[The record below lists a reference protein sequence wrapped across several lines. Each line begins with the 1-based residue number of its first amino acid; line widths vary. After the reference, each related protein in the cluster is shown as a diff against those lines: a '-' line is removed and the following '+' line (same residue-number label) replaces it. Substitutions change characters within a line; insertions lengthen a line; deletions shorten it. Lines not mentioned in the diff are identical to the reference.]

1 MCGIAGYFCFGD
13 KKPPK
18 SVVNSL
24 LIESKSRGEDSTG
37 VTFIE
42 DDVLRVIKSSQ
53 DAEQFVNE
61 NEEWSALEV
70 LPRYMAMHCRKT
82 TRGSTAN
89 NMNNHPVF
97 RDGLALV
104 HNGTISNDTELYKEF
119 GFKRDGEVDTEVILA
134 LLESERAEANWEC
147 RAKTFNLLEGTF
159 AIAAIDTVLPDTMCF
174 ARHDRPLWFA
184 VDVEDDI
191 LYFGST
197 KDILSDSITIPYKN
211 LIDITKRL
219 SYWELKNDEGIT
231 VDIDGHVST
240 FNIKPAVPKHT
251 TTTYSGG
258 RKTIIGERVCSEC
271 FERFLCNKP
280 NKGKVYSS
288 LWCPDFN

>member
-1 MCGIAGYFCFGD
+1 MCGIAGYFCFGK

-18 SVVNSL
+18 RIVNNL
-24 LIESKSRGEDSTG
+24 LIASKSRGEDSTG
-37 VTFIE
+37 ITFIE
-42 DDVLRVIKSSQ
+42 DGTLRVIKSSQ

-61 NEEWSALEV
+61 NEEWGALEV

-97 RDGLALV
+97 RGGLSIV

-119 GFKRDGEVDTEVILA
+119 DFKRDGQVDTEIILA
-134 LLESERAEANWEC
+134 LLESERGEADWQC
-147 RAKTFNLLEGTF
+147 RAKTLDLLEGTF
-159 AIAAIDTVLPDTMCF
+159 AIAAIDNVLPNTMLF

-197 KDILSDSITIPYKN
+197 KDILQESIIEPYKN
-211 LIDITKRL
+211 LIDITKEL
-219 SYWELKNDEGIT
+219 SYWGLGNDKGMTIDINGHVAT
-231 VDIDGHVST
+231 FDIDPV
-240 FNIKPAVPKHT
+240 KPAYT
-251 TTTYSGG
+251 TTAWRNGK
-258 RKTIIGERVCSEC
+258 KTVTGSQVCKEC
-271 FERFLCNKP
+271 LQRFVCNKTDK
-280 NKGKVYSS
+280 NTVYNST
-288 LWCPDFN
+288 WCKDFN